1 MILAPP
7 RNGDPDR
14 IAQREHVR
22 TMRMQ
27 RHLTLAGLTCVLG
40 IVIGP
45 AVHRLLGLMILLAC
59 TGAVLGSLARAAD
72 ARLGHWWG
80 WLYGEPVYSTWLDL
94 FICAILRRF
103 ATGSAPD
110 TVDNEPKIRILPV
123 EPSER

>member
-14 IAQREHVR
+14 IAPREHVR

-40 IVIGP
+40 IVIGQ
-45 AVHRLLGLMILLAC
+45 AVHSLLGFMILLAC
-59 TGAVLGSLARAAD
+59 TEAVLGSLARAAD
-72 ARLGHWWG
+72 ACLGHWSG

-94 FICAILRRF
+94 FVCAILRRI
-103 ATGSAPD
+103 ATGSALN
-110 TVDNEPKIRILPV
+110 TVDNESKIRILPL